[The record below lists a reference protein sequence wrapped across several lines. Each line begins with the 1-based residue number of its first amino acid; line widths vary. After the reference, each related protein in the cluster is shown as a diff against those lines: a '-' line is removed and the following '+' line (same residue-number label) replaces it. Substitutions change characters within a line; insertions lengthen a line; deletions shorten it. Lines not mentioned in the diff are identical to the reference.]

1 MNGRPRSAGIAL
13 ERPLRRP
20 RRGATLVMVAMLMTV
35 LLMFVGLGV
44 DFGRMYLFRAQLAS
58 LGDATALTSISDLR
72 LGRQAESQLVESA
85 RDVLLNNR
93 TGDGGRRSLRIEAG
107 QWHFGQSA
115 FVPSTWAGATSV
127 RVTATVTADWT
138 LARVFGAT
146 TRTLNSST
154 VASFAA
160 VRSSACL
167 RPFLMPYG
175 ALLAR
180 LGRSSQDLSYKLTP
194 TDLNS
199 LRNATSVAAYTMGNV
214 SAISTTGF
222 VPAAY
227 QTPVNSEANLAN
239 ALLPGCGAT
248 TTLSVGESPYAYT
261 GGTTGSAVLLA
272 LGTLCPGSG
281 DVWARSCSPAP
292 TIHVPIFDAATLV
305 SGSMR
310 YRIRYIGAFRLT
322 RLSHESVG
330 DRIYGTF
337 TALNASGG
345 GDVLQ
350 EVGPVYRA
358 ALAQ

>member
-1 MNGRPRSAGIAL
+1 MGTN
-13 ERPLRRP
+13 RRV

-44 DFGRMYLFRAQLAS
+44 DFARMYLFRAQLAS

-72 LGRQAESQLVESA
+72 LGRQAESQLIGSA
-85 RDVLLNNR
+85 RDVLINNLA
-93 TGDGGRRSLRIEAG
+93 GDGGRRSLRIEAG
-107 QWHFGQSA
+107 QWHFGRNA
-115 FVPSTWAGATSV
+115 FVPSSWAGATSV
-127 RVTATVTADWT
+127 RVTATLTADWT
-138 LARVFGAT
+138 LARVFGST
-146 TRTLNSST
+146 TKTLNSYS

-160 VRSSACL
+160 VRSSECM

-180 LGRSSQDLSYKLTP
+180 LGRSSQDLAYELSP
-194 TDLNS
+194 TDLNA
-199 LRNATSVAAYTMGNV
+199 LRNATAVWPYTLGNV
-214 SAISTTGF
+214 SAFSTTGF

-227 QTPVNSEANLAN
+227 RTPVNSESNLAN
-239 ALLPGCGAT
+239 ALRPGCGPT
-248 TTLSVGESPYAYT
+248 TRLSVGDSAYAYT
-261 GGTTGSAVLLA
+261 GGVTGSAVLQA
-272 LGTLCPGSG
+272 LGALCPGSG
-281 DVWARSCSPAP
+281 DVWNRSCSPAP
-292 TIHVPIFDAATLV
+292 TIHVPIFDAATMV

-322 RLSHESVG
+322 RISRESVG

>member
-1 MNGRPRSAGIAL
+1 
-13 ERPLRRP
+13 
-20 RRGATLVMVAMLMTV
+20 MVAMLMTV

-44 DFGRMYLFRAQLAS
+44 DFARMYLFRAQLAS

-72 LGRQAESQLVESA
+72 LGRQAESQLIDAA
-85 RDVLLNNR
+85 RDVLINNHA
-93 TGDGGRRSLRIEAG
+93 GDGGRKSLRIEAG
-107 QWHFGQSA
+107 QWHFGQNA
-115 FVPSTWAGATSV
+115 FVPSSWAGATSV

-138 LARVFGAT
+138 LARIFGAT
-146 TRTLNSST
+146 TKTLNTYT

-180 LGRSSQDLSYKLTP
+180 LGRSSQNLSYALSP

-199 LRNATSVAAYTMGNV
+199 LRYATSVAPYTLGNV
-214 SAISTTGF
+214 TAFSTTGF
-222 VPAAY
+222 VPAAFR
-227 QTPVNSEANLAN
+227 TPVNSESNLAD
-239 ALLPGCGAT
+239 ALRPGCGPN
-248 TTLSVGESPYAYT
+248 TTLAVGDSAFAYT
-261 GGTTGSAVLLA
+261 GGVTGNAVLQA
-272 LGTLCPGSG
+272 LGALCPGSG
-281 DVWARSCSPAP
+281 DVWSRSCSPAP
-292 TIHVPIFDAATLV
+292 TIQVPIFDAATPV

-322 RLSHESVG
+322 RISRESAG

-337 TALNASGG
+337 TAMNASGG

-350 EVGPVYRA
+350 EIGPVYRA